1 MNRSNLLIK
10 LLCILTYFYFP
21 IFAAHENVRITTEV
35 VSAIHLF
42 KQKDLDFGE
51 GLQGDPAKLISTLE
65 GAEFSV
71 VGEPHRAY
79 SILIPSQIIMKTAG
93 GQTPSEQI
101 QVTNFQSSPEKQG
114 KLDCDGKQTLR
125 VGATRAAL
133 LQTQKSGNYLAPFT
147 VTVLY

>member
-1 MNRSNLLIK
+1 MKKNF
-10 LLCILTYFYFP
+10 ILFT
-21 IFAAHENVRITTEV
+21 ITISLFAAHENVKITTEV

-42 KQKDLDFGE
+42 KQRDLDFGE
-51 GLQGDPAKLISTLE
+51 ALQGDPAKQVSTTE

-79 SILIPSQIIMKTAG
+79 SILIPSSIVLKTAG
-93 GQTPSEQI
+93 GDSPSEQI
-101 QVTNFQSSPEKQG
+101 QVTNFQSSPENQG